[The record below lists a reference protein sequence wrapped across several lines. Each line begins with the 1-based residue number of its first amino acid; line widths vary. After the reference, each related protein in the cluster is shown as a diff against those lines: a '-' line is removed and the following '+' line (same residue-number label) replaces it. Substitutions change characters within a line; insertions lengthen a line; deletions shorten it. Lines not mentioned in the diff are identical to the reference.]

1 MSRHVLPI
9 QIEGESG
16 RVATELE
23 RRIVS
28 GEARSGSLLNQSKIA
43 AELGVSRVTVRD
55 ALQALASTGLVVLNG
70 RAGASV
76 APMSIADLEEI
87 FELRFNLEPLAA
99 RLGTPN
105 LHRSDLVRMERAMVA
120 MEEAPSDVEWVTHN
134 ATFHT
139 IIYKRARRPRLVA
152 LVRTLRV
159 LMDRYFAHAL
169 NASIRNPAA
178 AAEHRAILEGARRG
192 DAALAARLTADH
204 IAGSHDILVRMLLE
218 QADNADMELI

>member
-1 MSRHVLPI
+1 M
-9 QIEGESG
+9 EGEAG
-16 RVATELE
+16 RVAAELE

-43 AELGVSRVTVRD
+43 SELGVSRVTVRD
-55 ALQALASTGLVVLNG
+55 ALQELASTGLVVLSG

-87 FELRFNLEPLAA
+87 FELRYNLEPLAA

-105 LHRSDLVRMERAMVA
+105 LQRSDLVRMEHALAAMD
-120 MEEAPSDVEWVTHN
+120 ETENEVEWVTHN

-139 IIYKRARRPRLVA
+139 IIYLRARRPRLVA

-159 LMDRYFAHAL
+159 LMDRYFAYAL
-169 NASIRNPAA
+169 STTISRSPTVAD
-178 AAEHRAILEGARRG
+178 EHREILDAARRRDG
-192 DAALAARLTADH
+192 ALVARLTADH
-204 IAGSHDILVRMLLE
+204 IAGSHDVLVRMLLE
-218 QADNADMELI
+218 QAESSDMELI